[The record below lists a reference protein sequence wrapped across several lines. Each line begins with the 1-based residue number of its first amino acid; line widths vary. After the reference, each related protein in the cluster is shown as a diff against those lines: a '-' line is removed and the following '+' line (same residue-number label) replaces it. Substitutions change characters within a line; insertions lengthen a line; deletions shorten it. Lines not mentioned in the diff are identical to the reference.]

1 MPRPGDLITIYLLH
15 LCTKIQV
22 RNWKPQ
28 IVSIGS
34 LIGDEMCREEEGKI
48 RIRRVGEMFMS
59 LEPLSIY
66 IDGKCV
72 GRILAGDVK
81 DFLLKAGKHR
91 IRIQMESPFLG
102 SFPSNTI
109 SVSVDEKT
117 ITTVECGSTYKGVKV
132 LVSRFYLFNRNNTFY
147 VREAIS

>member
-1 MPRPGDLITIYLLH
+1 
-15 LCTKIQV
+15 
-22 RNWKPQ
+22 
-28 IVSIGS
+28 
-34 LIGDEMCREEEGKI
+34 MCREAEGKI
-48 RIRRVGEMFMS
+48 RIKRVGEMFMS

-66 IDGKCV
+66 IDGRCV

-81 DFLLKAGKHR
+81 DFSLRSGKHR
-91 IRIQMESPFLG
+91 VRIQMESPFLG

-109 SVSVDEKT
+109 YVDIDDKT
-117 ITTVECGSTYKGVKV
+117 VTTVECGSTYKGVKV